1 LRRLAEDKAECRE
14 FFHLSLEQQSRRQR
28 NPPPEWDDEA
38 KKALSCI
45 QLLPPNMASFKL
57 SDKESDELKRKPSDA
72 LEEKTSMLICIPN
85 GDMVV
90 QEAAEMLF
98 NAKRYTIKQL
108 AIPLLLVSGRRS
120 AEVLNMRSLFARRED
135 SQFHALFSGQLKKK
149 GKAEDYVIPLL
160 VSFDIFAYGLAV
172 LRDKQAAENVP
183 AAQLSDE
190 DVHSR
195 YQRRVAGELDERG
208 GTGFLPSLPA
218 ADVTGKKHLTPHS
231 LRSIYAALVMGMFVC
246 PYTFPQVAKLILG
259 HETVAESLH
268 YQVVQVLPCAMRNGP
283 LLID

>member
-1 LRRLAEDKAECRE
+1 
-14 FFHLSLEQQSRRQR
+14 
-28 NPPPEWDDEA
+28 
-38 KKALSCI
+38 
-45 QLLPPNMASFKL
+45 MASFKL
-57 SDKESDELKRKPSDA
+57 SDEESDELKRKASDA

-85 GDMVV
+85 SDMVV
-90 QEAAEMLF
+90 QEAAEMLL
-98 NAKRYTIKQL
+98 NAKRCTITQL

-120 AEVLNMRSLFARRED
+120 AEVLNMRSLFAHRED
-135 SQFHALFSGQLKKK
+135 SQFHALFSGQLNKK
-149 GKAEDYVIPLL
+149 GKAEDYFIPFL

-172 LRDKQAAENVP
+172 LRDKQAAEDVP

-208 GTGFLPSLPA
+208 GTGSLPSLPVV
-218 ADVTGKKHLTPHS
+218 DVTGEKHLTPHS
-231 LRSIYAALVMGMFVC
+231 LRSIYASLVMGMFVC